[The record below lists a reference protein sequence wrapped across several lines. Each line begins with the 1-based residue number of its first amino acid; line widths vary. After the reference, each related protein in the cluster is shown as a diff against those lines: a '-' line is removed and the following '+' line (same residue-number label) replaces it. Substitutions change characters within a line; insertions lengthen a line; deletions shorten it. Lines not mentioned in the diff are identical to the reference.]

1 MGVNFSDNS
10 DAEKRLDSPALMSD
24 SDDDV
29 PSRPPTP
36 TFLAAKAGA
45 KLQEQ
50 SKAKEP
56 VEVKEAVKNEEVQI
70 NKDGVKSTRTNESSE
85 DEMLPQEAK
94 FETKKELERNRRLS
108 AHDRQKESENLFDS
122 LLTVNVDLPAKPTS
136 WKSPG
141 GSLKSPNMK
150 SPNKVSPGSARTPNS
165 DLQAPR
171 GHPWSRQEANRPTCW
186 LICLE
191 EGTGRLERLRRYTG
205 LKSERCIRK
214 DQTGLQKN
222 LSKRRRI
229 LMMLHQPSNKAK

>member
-1 MGVNFSDNS
+1 MGLAAKTMVKGSTKPRMPRMESDNS

-94 FETKKELERNRRLS
+94 YETKKELERNRRLS

-141 GSLKSPNMK
+141 GSLKSPSVK
-150 SPNKVSPGSARTPNS
+150 SPNKVSPGSSRTPNS
-165 DLQAPR
+165 GSPGSHRSPLVSPGGKPTYLLAHMFGGGDRSAR
-171 GHPWSRQEANRPTCW
+171 EA
-186 LICLE
+186 
-191 EGTGRLERLRRYTG
+191 
-205 LKSERCIRK
+205 
-214 DQTGLQKN
+214 
-222 LSKRRRI
+222 
-229 LMMLHQPSNKAK
+229 